1 MPAAPA
7 NLVNDE
13 LAHWRPSPEAQAV
26 IFWRILQVFLARYGS
41 VPLGQLLVGMTA
53 TVLNELGHAPT
64 VTELCEATGLPKSS
78 ISRYIAAQMEQ
89 GVIHET
95 IDPSDRRR
103 RMLTQTDAGRAE
115 RQWQIRQM
123 REILE
128 NVREWDESVL
138 RGETPLDPARELE
151 RMKRVVAAS
160 PEPFRGRRK
169 RGRPAKA

>member
-1 MPAAPA
+1 M
-7 NLVNDE
+7 
-13 LAHWRPSPEAQAV
+13 
-26 IFWRILQVFLARYGS
+26 
-41 VPLGQLLVGMTA
+41 
-53 TVLNELGHAPT
+53 LNELGHAPT

-138 RGETPLDPARELE
+138 RGETPLDPARDRRQISARQRGADITPRYFQL
-151 RMKRVVAAS
+151 S
-160 PEPFRGRRK
+160 NSFFR
-169 RGRPAKA
+169 RPAPCVCCPCHGGQCPRAAL